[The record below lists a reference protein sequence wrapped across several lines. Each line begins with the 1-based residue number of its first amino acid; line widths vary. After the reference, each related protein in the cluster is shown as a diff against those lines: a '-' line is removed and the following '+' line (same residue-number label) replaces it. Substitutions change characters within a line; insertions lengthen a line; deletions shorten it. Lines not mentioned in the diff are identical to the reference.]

1 MTSEKHTSWYIYGF
15 QVLQHNVYFVNDC
28 HSLSKTESKSGCALG
43 CGLTVSAQCTQS
55 LWEGGGA
62 RWWQSNCLRQDFKTR
77 IYKSMGGITVNKSIN
92 PSFID
97 HTYFLE
103 NIKVLKIKSYAGLLI
118 TKVK

>member
-1 MTSEKHTSWYIYGF
+1 
-15 QVLQHNVYFVNDC
+15 
-28 HSLSKTESKSGCALG
+28 
-43 CGLTVSAQCTQS
+43 
-55 LWEGGGA
+55 
-62 RWWQSNCLRQDFKTR
+62 
-77 IYKSMGGITVNKSIN
+77 MGGITVNKSIN

>member
-1 MTSEKHTSWYIYGF
+1 MYS
-15 QVLQHNVYFVNDC
+15 V
-28 HSLSKTESKSGCALG
+28 SLG
-43 CGLTVSAQCTQS
+43 
-55 LWEGGGA
+55 GGGA